1 MLSSLSFIIILCFIL
16 IFSVWLSI
24 YDVNNFSVPLW
35 GLILGTVGLLVLRII
50 FFINTIYLYLISAAI
65 LTLIYFLVKLITHGK
80 LGTGDILF
88 GLFQGLGFRPQ
99 FIWICLAVEAVI
111 GLIFFLIRHFHKGN
125 SSESKKMPFIPSMA
139 LGLLVSFI
147 IDCFC

>member
-16 IFSVWLSI
+16 IFAVLLSV
-24 YDVNNFSVPLW
+24 YDIRNFSVPLW

-50 FFINTIYLYLISAAI
+50 FYINTVYLYLISAAI
-65 LTLIYFLVKLITHGK
+65 LTMIYFLVKLITRGK
-80 LGTGDILF
+80 LGMGDILF

-125 SSESKKMPFIPSMA
+125 SSNAKKMPFIPFMA
-139 LGLLVSFI
+139 CGLLVSFL

>member
-16 IFSVWLSI
+16 ISSVLLSV
-24 YDVNNFSVPLW
+24 YDIRNFSVPLW
-35 GLILGTVGLLVLRII
+35 ALILGTVGFLVLRII
-50 FFINTIYLYLISAAI
+50 FYINTVYLYLISAAI
-65 LTLIYFLVKLITHGK
+65 LTMLYFIIKLITHGK

-111 GLIFFLIRHFHKGN
+111 GLIFFLICHYRKGN
-125 SSESKKMPFIPSMA
+125 SSNAKKMPFIPFMA
-139 LGLLVSFI
+139 CGLLVSFL

>member
-125 SSESKKMPFIPSMA
+125 SSESKKMPFIPFMA

>member
-16 IFSVWLSI
+16 NSSVLLSV
-24 YDVNNFSVPLW
+24 YDIRNFSVPLW
-35 GLILGTVGLLVLRII
+35 ALILGTVGLLALRII
-50 FFINTIYLYLISAAI
+50 FYENTIYLYLISAAI
-65 LTLIYFLVKLITHGK
+65 LTMIYFIIKLITHGK
-80 LGTGDILF
+80 LGAGDVLF

-99 FIWICLAVEAVI
+99 FIWICLAIEAVT
-111 GLIFFLIRHFHKGN
+111 GLIFFLIRHFHKDN
-125 SSESKKMPFIPSMA
+125 SSESKKMPFIPFMA